1 MGRKALRRILI
12 SIEID
17 RMQNDWS
24 SGSIRPWWFSMI
36 CIGLGGLAIVLCT
49 KRVDRHSHAD
59 LVITEVG
66 TKASVH
72 MLSTML
78 LTFHFRFGRVPSS
91 LEELHSMLSEAGE
104 PWPRILEDE
113 WGRALVLKI
122 SKENSQSL
130 GSNVDTNI
138 QIISFGADGLVGGQ
152 GADQD
157 ITANVRIINGTAV
170 GDL

>member
-1 MGRKALRRILI
+1 
-12 SIEID
+12 
-17 RMQNDWS
+17 
-24 SGSIRPWWFSMI
+24 
-36 CIGLGGLAIVLCT
+36 
-49 KRVDRHSHAD
+49 
-59 LVITEVG
+59 
-66 TKASVH
+66 
-72 MLSTML
+72 
-78 LTFHFRFGRVPSS
+78 
-91 LEELHSMLSEAGE
+91 MLSEAGE